1 MEISERYKIEAALL
15 AAEKE
20 MAEKFRS
27 KGYAVTRD
35 YKHDNF
41 ACDLYVEKDNL
52 KFAFE
57 FKTRGKLDHARLDAM
72 RDYAKEHNIHFRVV
86 IVRLP
91 VDKQINVNG
100 IEQTLEQNFI
110 NNIPDELDSLSSN
123 TKVVEVE
130 QAILT
135 SISIK
140 TMNHIEIEGKSG
152 VVVDLC
158 FDNDDY
164 KTSDSFP
171 FTFNGIWGFSD
182 EGELQLIELKDLN
195 IDTSSYS
202 K

>member
-1 MEISERYKIEAALL
+1 M

-20 MAEKFRS
+20 MADKFRS
-27 KGYAVTRD
+27 KGYAVTRN
-35 YKHDNF
+35 YKNDNF
-41 ACDLYVEKDNL
+41 ACDLYAEKDNS

-72 RDYAKEHNIHFRVV
+72 RNYAKEHNIDFRVE

-123 TKVVEVE
+123 TRVVEIE
-130 QAILT
+130 QATLT
-135 SISIK
+135 SINIK
-140 TMNHIEIEGKSG
+140 TMNHIEIEGKS
-152 VVVDLC
+152 VIVVDLC

-164 KTSDSFP
+164 ITSDSFP
-171 FTFNGIWGFSD
+171 FTFNGIWGFSA